1 MKLILAQLIS
11 ITFAVYAV
19 GQSFDPAHYKDK
31 APRNIGPAGMSGRIT
46 AIDVDMKNNII
57 YGGAASGGV
66 WKSINYSDH

>member
-31 APRNIGPAGMSGRIT
+31 APRNIGPAGMTGRIT
-46 AIDVDMKNNII
+46 AIDEDRRRKLISNRHGDRNKCRILHI
-57 YGGAASGGV
+57 
-66 WKSINYSDH
+66 